1 MSHLSILPTVF
12 TRLDLLEQSLRDEG
26 FEVSVNASLSDVI
39 GPPRHV
45 DLLAIWPDCRPI
57 GWVNGSDGTVVMYG
71 DLQRISQ
78 SGGLSHRLQRV
89 SRRYALLQALDDV
102 QHLSLSS
109 GQITVSPV

>member
-12 TRLDLLEQSLRDEG
+12 TRLDLLEKSLRDEG
-26 FEVSVNASLSDVI
+26 FDVRVDALLNDVI
-39 GPPRHV
+39 GPARHV

-57 GWVNGSDGTVVMYG
+57 GWVTDSDGTVAMHG

-102 QHLSLSS
+102 KQLSIPAA
-109 GQITVSPV
+109 QVTVSAV